1 MRIIMILSA
10 MIISRIGNYYIAMP
24 CKQIAS
30 MGGDPTIYP
39 NCAADP
45 NGQTA
50 VVANIVTPT
59 GVEQVAASLQTSF
72 GMAGWLAFLMH
83 AVGVEIYLALTPA
96 EGERLR
102 QVSYERQLE
111 RGFSNPG
118 SAGLTADRLG
128 DAEKWR
134 PHPIDTEGR
143 NGKVTSMNESN
154 EHVYAG
160 DAS

>member
-1 MRIIMILSA
+1 MRIIMILAA

-24 CKQIAS
+24 CEQIAS

-39 NCAADP
+39 NCAADTH
-45 NGQTA
+45 GQTA
-50 VVANIVTPT
+50 VVANIVNPT
-59 GVEQVAASLQTSF
+59 AVEQVAASLQTSF

-111 RGFSNPG
+111 RGFLHPG
-118 SAGLTADRLG
+118 SAGLTSDRLG
-128 DAEKWR
+128 DAEEWKPR
-134 PHPIDTEGR
+134 PTEVETKKAQTVDG
-143 NGKVTSMNESN
+143 E
-154 EHVYAG
+154 
-160 DAS
+160 DL